1 MNKTINLDYEEF
13 KELEKKAKM
22 VDDDQMFIR
31 IEEHN
36 KSFYYYSYKYTVKAS
51 SSKEELS
58 KYIEDKVKK
67 IIDFDT
73 KIEKI
78 KRSLEE
84 EKIKEIEGITRHLHE
99 RFSEKETQLSIY
111 KLNADNFVKVQ
122 KNPLY
127 KILHFFRLMWL
138 ILKFNKGE

>member
-1 MNKTINLDYEEF
+1 MCKCTRGVENNMNKTIKLDYEEF

-22 VDDDQMFIR
+22 VDDDQMYIR

-58 KYIEDKVKK
+58 KYIEDKVKE

-73 KIEKI
+73 KIENI
-78 KRSLEE
+78 KKSLEE
-84 EKIKEIEGITRHLHE
+84 EKIKEYEEVINDINNNTN
-99 RFSEKETQLSIY
+99 ID
-111 KLNADNFVKVQ
+111 KL
-122 KNPLY
+122 
-127 KILHFFRLMWL
+127 
-138 ILKFNKGE
+138 

>member
-36 KSFYYYSYKYTVKAS
+36 KAFYYYSYKYTVKAS

-58 KYIEDKVKK
+58 KYIEDKVKE

-73 KIEKI
+73 KIENI
-78 KRSLEE
+78 KKSLEE

-99 RFSEKETQLSIY
+99 RFSEKETQLEIEKQKVDSFTKVSNNTLY
-111 KLNADNFVKVQ
+111 KLF
-122 KNPLY
+122 
-127 KILHFFRLMWL
+127 HFFKLM
-138 ILKFNKGE
+138 

>member
-36 KSFYYYSYKYTVKAS
+36 KAFYYSYKYTVKAS

-58 KYIEDKVKK
+58 KYIEDKVKE

-73 KIEKI
+73 KIENI
-78 KRSLEE
+78 KKSLEE

-99 RFSEKETQLSIY
+99 RFSEKETQLNMY
-111 KLNADNFVKVQ
+111 KQNSDSFVKVS
-122 KNPLY
+122 NNTLY
-127 KILHFFRLMWL
+127 KLFHFFKLM
-138 ILKFNKGE
+138 

>member
-13 KELEKKAKM
+13 KELERKAKM
-22 VDDDQMFIR
+22 IDDDQMYIR
-31 IEEHN
+31 IEELN
-36 KSFYYYSYKYTVKAS
+36 KAFYLYSYGYTVKAS

-58 KYIEDKVKK
+58 KYIEERVKE

-84 EKIKEIEGITRHLHE
+84 EKVKEVEGIARHLHE
-99 RFSEKETQLSIY
+99 MFSEKETQLEIEKQNVDSFTKLSNNTLY
-111 KLNADNFVKVQ
+111 KLF
-122 KNPLY
+122 
-127 KILHFFRLMWL
+127 HFFKLM
-138 ILKFNKGE
+138 

>member
-36 KSFYYYSYKYTVKAS
+36 KAFYYSYKYTVKAS

-58 KYIEDKVKK
+58 KYIEDKVKE

-73 KIEKI
+73 KIENI
-78 KRSLEE
+78 KKSL
-84 EKIKEIEGITRHLHE
+84 IEGITRHLHE
-99 RFSEKETQLSIY
+99 RFSEKETQLNMY
-111 KLNADNFVKVQ
+111 KQNSDSFVKVS
-122 KNPLY
+122 NNTLY
-127 KILHFFRLMWL
+127 KLFHFFKLM
-138 ILKFNKGE
+138 

>member
-1 MNKTINLDYEEF
+1 MNKTIKLDYEEF

-36 KSFYYYSYKYTVKAS
+36 KAFYYYSYKYTVKAS

-58 KYIEDKVKK
+58 KYIEDKVKE

-78 KRSLEE
+78 KKSLEE
-84 EKIKEIEGITRHLHE
+84 EKIKEIEGIARHLHE
-99 RFSEKETQLSIY
+99 RFSEKETQLNMY
-111 KLNADNFVKVQ
+111 KQNSDSFVKVS
-122 KNPLY
+122 NNTLY
-127 KILHFFRLMWL
+127 KLFHFFKLM
-138 ILKFNKGE
+138 